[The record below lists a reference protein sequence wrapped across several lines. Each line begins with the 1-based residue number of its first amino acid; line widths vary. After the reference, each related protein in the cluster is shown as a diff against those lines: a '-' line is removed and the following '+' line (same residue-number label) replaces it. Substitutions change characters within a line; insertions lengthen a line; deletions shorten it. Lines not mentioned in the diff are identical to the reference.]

1 MQKTVNSNKKYN
13 KKVYTKKK
21 SLLKNSRLI
30 NKYKVIKFLGQ
41 GVTGKVYLVSKN
53 NVKYAMK
60 VVYITSHNDSFLQT
74 EIKFLET
81 IGKQNPDQFTQLI
94 DYEIVDNC
102 NDVFP
107 DIPEWMTDSERTYF
121 TKLHSAKIC
130 VKKIYSLVDTTL
142 SNINL
147 KKLNLNQKYSI
158 IIQILYIVYL
168 FQQGNYNHGDLHSSN
183 IGVLYVNKQKTINI
197 FGKKIPT
204 YGIQLQVIDY
214 DGILQ
219 YDTMSSTKSYQQ
231 WANTTE
237 KEHYVGRNILDKILI
252 CIVVTNSR
260 KYWQFVQENN
270 IKLKGLEKDSKKIFN
285 QKNEMKIINEMT
297 NNDIIKF
304 NLFEFLFTA
313 KFQKVILGKNFI
325 NILPIE
331 YYIPREDILF
341 SYINYNNT
349 ELLINYYINK
359 LTPVI
364 ILLD

>member
-1 MQKTVNSNKKYN
+1 MINH
-13 KKVYTKKK
+13 TK
-21 SLLKNSRLI
+21 
-30 NKYKVIKFLGQ
+30 KYKVSIHTFKIKKTKNNKNIIINDRLSSKYKIIKFLGQ

-60 VVYITSHNDSFLQT
+60 IVYITSHNDSFLQT
-74 EIKFLET
+74 ELKFLET

-102 NDVFP
+102 NEVFP
-107 DIPEWMTDSERTYF
+107 DIPEWMPDSQRTYF

-142 SNINL
+142 SNINI

-168 FQQGNYNHGDLHSSN
+168 FQQGKYNHGDLHSAN

-197 FGKKIPT
+197 FGKKIQT

-219 YDTMSSTKSYQQ
+219 YDTMSITKNYQQ
-231 WANTTE
+231 STDTE
-237 KEHYVGRNILDKILI
+237 KEHFIEHDILDKILI
-252 CIVVTNSR
+252 CKIMSNDK
-260 KYWQFVQENN
+260 KYWEFIKKNN
-270 IKLKGLEKDSKKIFN
+270 IKLKGLDADMQKIFS
-285 QKNEMKIINEMT
+285 QENEMKILNKIT
-297 NNDIIKF
+297 DNNIIKF
-304 NLFEFLFTA
+304 KLFEFLFTT
-313 KFQKVILGKNFI
+313 KFQKVILGKDFKKQLQI
-325 NILPIE
+325 D

-359 LTPVI
+359 LN
-364 ILLD
+364 LQ

>member
-1 MQKTVNSNKKYN
+1 MLKTVNNKKKYN
-13 KKVYTKKK
+13 KSVSKKK
-21 SLLKNSRLI
+21 RSLLINSKLI

-41 GVTGKVYLVSKN
+41 GIVGKVYLVSKN

-60 VVYITSHNDSFLQT
+60 IVYTTSHNDSFLQT
-74 EIKFLET
+74 ELKFLET

-94 DYEIVDNC
+94 DYEIIDNC
-102 NDVFP
+102 NEVFP
-107 DIPEWMTDSERTYF
+107 DIPEWIPDSERTYF
-121 TKLHSAKIC
+121 TKLHSTKIC

-168 FQQGNYNHGDLHSSN
+168 FHQGKYNHGDLHAGN

-219 YDTMSSTKSYQQ
+219 YDTMSSTKNYQQ
-231 WANTTE
+231 WDNTE
-237 KEHYVGRNILDKILI
+237 KEHFIEHDILDKILI
-252 CIVVTNSR
+252 CNIMTNAS
-260 KYWQFVQENN
+260 KYWQFIKDNN
-270 IKLKGLEKDSKKIFN
+270 IKLKGIEEDKKKIFN
-285 QKNEMKIINEMT
+285 QKNEIKIINEMT

-304 NLFEFLFTA
+304 NLFEFLFTT
-313 KFQKVILGKNFI
+313 KFQKVILGKKFI
-325 NILPIE
+325 NKLPIE
-331 YYIPREDILF
+331 YYIPHEDILF

-359 LTPVI
+359 LI
-364 ILLD
+364 N